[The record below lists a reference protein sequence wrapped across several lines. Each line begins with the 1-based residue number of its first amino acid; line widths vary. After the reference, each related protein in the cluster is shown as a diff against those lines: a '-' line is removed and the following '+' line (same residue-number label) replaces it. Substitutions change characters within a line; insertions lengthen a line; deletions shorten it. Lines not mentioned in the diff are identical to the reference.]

1 MARAYRRYDAVQG
14 HAPTWRRRRL
24 PPHLFAR
31 EPRRYSKRRGGT
43 SYGRSVISARELQE
57 ARLYAAERLAE
68 AGIVLTAEERDAIEV
83 ADFGLSRLEA
93 SGLQLLVYVNSDR
106 YCAKELV
113 LRPGQ
118 TCPEHRHPPFDGTPG
133 KEETFRCRSGLVYLY
148 VEGEPT
154 ADPACEPPRGTYT
167 VHHEI
172 ELRPGMQHTIAPGT
186 LHWFQAGP
194 EGAVVSE
201 FSTASRDDLDEF
213 TDERVARE
221 TVVG

>member
-1 MARAYRRYDAVQG
+1 
-14 HAPTWRRRRL
+14 
-24 PPHLFAR
+24 
-31 EPRRYSKRRGGT
+31 
-43 SYGRSVISARELQE
+43 VISERELGE
-57 ARLYAAERLAE
+57 ARLYAAERLAD
-68 AGIVLTAEERDAIEV
+68 AGIVLTEEERNAIEV
-83 ADFGLSRLEA
+83 ADFGLSRLEE
-93 SGLQLLVYVNSDR
+93 SGLQLVVYVNTDR

-118 TCPEHRHPPFDGTPG
+118 TCPEHRHPSFAGTPG

-154 ADPACEPPRGTYT
+154 ADPACAPPPGTYT
-167 VHHEI
+167 VQHQI

-201 FSTASRDDLDEF
+201 FSTASRDELDEF
-213 TDERVARE
+213 TDERVTRE